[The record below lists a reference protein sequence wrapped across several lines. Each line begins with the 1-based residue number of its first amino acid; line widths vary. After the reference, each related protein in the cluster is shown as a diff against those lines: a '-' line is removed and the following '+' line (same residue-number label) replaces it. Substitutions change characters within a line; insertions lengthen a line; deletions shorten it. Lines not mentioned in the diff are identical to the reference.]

1 MIKVSIKRRDGWL
14 GFYGILS
21 AQIAAI
27 IMPEIV

>member
-14 GFYGILS
+14 GFNDILS
-21 AQIAAI
+21 THIAAI